1 MIFPILVSLCSAP
14 LLPPWL
20 TILRP
25 NPQFFTFDQF
35 SVTIHSSP
43 FFGQLFSSTIISCFP
58 WVAILTTHSSRCWSF
73 LSVSLF
79 ARTDFTYLTNKFH
92 SCACFSYSFG
102 IYQNFYLLNFAVPY
116 MSIFSNSNIFYRIL
130 RIRHSEYYLCKTFL
144 SQNVF
149 FWFLLSLKIIN
160 DLWTLINK
168 NFDLIFYP

>member
-20 TILRP
+20 TILSP

-79 ARTDFTYLTNKFH
+79 ARTDSTYLTNKFH

-116 MSIFSNSNIFYRIL
+116 MSIFSNSNIFSRIV
-130 RIRHSEYYLCKTFL
+130 RIRHSDLPMQNLFESKCVFL
-144 SQNVF
+144 IFIKFKNNQWLV
-149 FWFLLSLKIIN
+149 
-160 DLWTLINK
+160 
-168 NFDLIFYP
+168 NFDK